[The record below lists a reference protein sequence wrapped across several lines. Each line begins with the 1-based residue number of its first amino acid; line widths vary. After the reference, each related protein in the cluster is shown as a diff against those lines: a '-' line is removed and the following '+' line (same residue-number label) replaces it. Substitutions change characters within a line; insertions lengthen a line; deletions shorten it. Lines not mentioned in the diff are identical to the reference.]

1 MKTYKE
7 FNEKISESLIYYF
20 KGFIYSESSKDV
32 NIFKNNIVKYINILN
47 ELDIKYI
54 FCYDNVNKFIIYCS
68 PITNQQYEFIKE
80 FSFNISRYQSF
91 KSFFEFEKYI
101 TNTLHH
107 KIITPDNIL
116 NILKINF

>member
-54 FCYDNVNKFIIYCS
+54 FCYDNVNKFIIY
-68 PITNQQYEFIKE
+68 
-80 FSFNISRYQSF
+80 
-91 KSFFEFEKYI
+91 
-101 TNTLHH
+101 
-107 KIITPDNIL
+107 
-116 NILKINF
+116 